1 MTRIAD
7 PDWCIDK
14 NVGHFIYKPH
24 NTFCNIQMTLFSS
37 HWPQVCHTD
46 TELSLRFTAG
56 AAAGD
61 WGQHLIRREWP
72 GRRGLRSPIS
82 LSQRRNHAANTASDP
97 GINEGFMIHQ
107 NEWIRES
114 MSVYRYIYSQKE
126 TKVFLSLFAI
136 GIYIIYIQK

>member
-1 MTRIAD
+1 
-7 PDWCIDK
+7 
-14 NVGHFIYKPH
+14 
-24 NTFCNIQMTLFSS
+24 MTLLSS
-37 HWPQVCHTD
+37 HRPQVCHTD
-46 TELSLRFTAG
+46 TELSLRFT
-56 AAAGD
+56 AGD

-114 MSVYRYIYSQKE
+114 MSVYLFTKRNKSLLEFVCYRYIFTEIKNQQSISESNELVRK
-126 TKVFLSLFAI
+126 TNCFILARRD
-136 GIYIIYIQK
+136 